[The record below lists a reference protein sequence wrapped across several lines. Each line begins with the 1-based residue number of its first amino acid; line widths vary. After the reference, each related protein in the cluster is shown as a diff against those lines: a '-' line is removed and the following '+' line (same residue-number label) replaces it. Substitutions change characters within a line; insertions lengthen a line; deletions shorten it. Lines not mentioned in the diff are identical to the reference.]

1 MSEMPKTLVQRWKD
15 EFFRLEADC
24 PWAGPRPLSRERD
37 ENARHRYVT
46 REGETAHFLNT
57 VSENTLVVY
66 HGESGAGKTSLLNIE
81 VFDTLIAADF
91 APLVWKAWGSLGEQD
106 PEYFL
111 TERLRENDQLHPEV
125 LTELDSGRTLLDVL
139 DELYGD
145 RVVLILDQFEHLI
158 RSRSRGFNRMVDWL
172 LTVNRGHQAR
182 VVLSLRSEH
191 VYQLAR
197 LMKSAKPFTT
207 AYLELKAMDTPQQ
220 IRRAILKPRE
230 SGRTSI
236 TEEAA
241 EEIMRQWVR
250 VAGLPEDSP
259 VVQGGDVAARHVL
272 TRTDLSP
279 VGPDRS
285 GPVSTDWTEAP
296 RMLAVQACLYSLN
309 LAARRRTG
317 TTVAEVSIDDVKQML
332 VAAEEAALR
341 TQTELDI
348 FTHGLNLAIEGR
360 LSHCAQACEA
370 LPLGVNR
377 EYGRDGIPP
386 TLTSLARGCIID
398 VVDHLSSGGYKI
410 ERSAGDLFLRS
421 KDREFRVARWPRE
434 SGRAAVEG
442 LISGR
447 DTIDYLAADRSLLTE
462 FLEKP
467 LREVKPKR
475 IPSREPSDSWLEGLP
490 SLGVYPGVPWLDD
503 EDDIAAGSMLG
514 LSAGEVL
521 VEQLRAYAFALDWLE
536 TASLIDLES
545 GYERI
550 VVSLVHDGFGSALE
564 SWAASVG
571 TEPRI
576 AASSLV
582 AFEGHRFDWTES
594 DDAYFRNSPDEPR
607 YLANIRWRYCRVV
620 GAKFTS
626 VVFLNCDFR
635 GAVFTDCT
643 FEGATFVNCL
653 LDGASFEK
661 CTVIGPVSLGT
672 EFDDSW
678 AKAIDPSA
686 PDGALDGEA
695 REDAAE
701 SETTREQKSELP
713 GFTAEGTHVAAL
725 VRELEWF
732 RGTYE
737 GADRVYSPTSG
748 VAAVPWTVEPS
759 ALEWEPQTSGLVM
772 YGGRLSSL
780 MVRDCAF
787 SGEGQLALC
796 YMAGS
801 SLDFVEQNGG
811 DIILYST
818 TVRGVAVTGELL
830 SGHERP
836 NEQLEFRAY
845 DCVLADVFFGARVEG
860 TAIILESK
868 VLGISSASERL
879 NVLVDRSAVAD
890 ASNVAVGAAAGRLDG
905 FGTGQASEPARSLLA
920 ELTERM
926 SYRSRPAARELQ
938 NRLLDA
944 HSRTGL

>member
-15 EFFRLEADC
+15 KFYRLEADC

-37 ENARHRYVT
+37 ENARHRLVE

-66 HGESGAGKTSLLNIE
+66 HGVSGAGKTSLLNIE
-81 VFDTLIAADF
+81 VFDTLLAADF
-91 APLVWKAWGSLGEQD
+91 APLVWRAWGSLGEQD
-106 PEYFL
+106 PEHFL

-125 LTELDSGRTLLDVL
+125 LAELDSGRTLLDVL

-172 LTVNRGHQAR
+172 LTVNRGHQVR

-220 IRRAILKPRE
+220 IRRAILKPRR

-241 EEIMRQWVR
+241 EEIMRQWLR
-250 VAGLPEDSP
+250 AAGLPEDSP
-259 VVQGGDVAARHVL
+259 VVRDRDAAARVVPE
-272 TRTDLSP
+272 RTDLPP

-317 TTVAEVSIDDVKQML
+317 ATVAEVSLDDVKQML
-332 VAAEEAALR
+332 AAAEEAKLR

-377 EYGRDGIPP
+377 EHGRDGIPP
-386 TLTSLARGCIID
+386 TLTSLARGCVVD

-467 LREVKPKR
+467 LREVEPKR
-475 IPSREPSDSWLEGLP
+475 IPSREPSDSWLERLP

-503 EDDIAAGSMLG
+503 EEDIAAGSMLG
-514 LSAGEVL
+514 LRAGEVL

-545 GYERI
+545 GDERI

-594 DDAYFRNSPDEPR
+594 DDAYFRNSPEEPR

-661 CTVIGPVSLGT
+661 CTILGQVSLGA

-678 AKAIDPSA
+678 AKAIDPSG
-686 PDGALDGEA
+686 GALDGEA
-695 REDAAE
+695 REDAAA
-701 SETTREQKSELP
+701 SETTRELKSELP
-713 GFTAEGTHVAAL
+713 GFTAKGTYVASL

-732 RGTYE
+732 RGTHE
-737 GADRVYSPTSG
+737 GADRIYSPTSG
-748 VAAVPWTVEPS
+748 VAAVPWPAEPS

-780 MVRDCAF
+780 MVRDCTFA
-787 SGEGQLALC
+787 GRGQLALC

-818 TVRGVAVTGELL
+818 TVRGVAVTGELP
-830 SGHERP
+830 SEHERP
-836 NEQLEFRAY
+836 NERFELRAY
-845 DCVLADVFFGARVEG
+845 DCVLADVFFGARIEG
-860 TAIILESK
+860 TATILESK

-879 NVLVDRSAVAD
+879 VVFVNHSVVAGATNVT
-890 ASNVAVGAAAGRLDG
+890 VGDDAGRLDEY
-905 FGTGQASEPARSLLA
+905 FGTGRTSEPARSLLA

-938 NRLLDA
+938 NRLNDA
-944 HSRTGL
+944 HARREP